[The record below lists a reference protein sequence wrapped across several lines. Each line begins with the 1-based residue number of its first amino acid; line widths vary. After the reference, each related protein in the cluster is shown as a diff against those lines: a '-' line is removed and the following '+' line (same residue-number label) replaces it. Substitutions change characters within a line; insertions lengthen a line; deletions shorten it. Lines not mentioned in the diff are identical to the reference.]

1 MVEVV
6 FPLPMFPLQS
16 VLFPGIVLPLHVFE
30 PRYQQLIKDLSSGP
44 SNFGVVLIA
53 RGSEVGGG
61 DQRCEVGTIARL
73 AERITLDDGTSVILA
88 VGVSRIRV
96 RNWLPDDPYPL
107 ALVEDLF
114 DPVPQGDEF
123 PELVADLEKRLRYL
137 LLLKDEIAMSSE
149 IPVQIALSSDR
160 IEALWQMCAVAPIP
174 VLDQQ
179 NLLCQDEP
187 VRRAE
192 MLGGLIDDAISLF
205 EGQLRD

>member
-30 PRYQQLIKDLSSGP
+30 PRYQQLVKDLSSGP

-73 AERITLDDGTSVILA
+73 AERVTLDDGTSVILA

-107 ALVEDLF
+107 ALVEDLV

-123 PELVADLEKRLRYL
+123 PALVADLEKRLRYL

-149 IPVQIALSSDR
+149 IPVQVALSSDR

-192 MLGGLIDDAISLF
+192 MLGGLIDDAISLY

>member
-30 PRYQQLIKDLSSGP
+30 PRYRQLIDDLSSGP
-44 SNFGVVLIA
+44 SNFGVVLIT

-61 DQRCEVGTIARL
+61 DQRCEVGTMARL
-73 AERITLDDGTSVILA
+73 AERITLDDGTSVVLA

-96 RNWLPDDPYPL
+96 RNWLPDDPYPM
-107 ALVEDLF
+107 ALVEDLL
-114 DPVPQGDEF
+114 DPAPIEDELSG
-123 PELVADLEKRLRYL
+123 LVTGLERRLRYL
-137 LLLKDEIAMSSE
+137 LLLKDEIAMSSD
-149 IPVQIALSSDR
+149 IPVQVALSSDR

-174 VLDQQ
+174 ILDQQ
-179 NLLCQDEP
+179 NLLSQDEP
-187 VRRAE
+187 IRRAE

-205 EGQLRD
+205 EWQLRN

>member
-30 PRYQQLIKDLSSGP
+30 PRYQQLVKDLSSGP

-107 ALVEDLF
+107 ALVEDLV

-149 IPVQIALSSDR
+149 IPVQVALSSDR

-192 MLGGLIDDAISLF
+192 MLGGLIDDAISLY

>member
-1 MVEVV
+1 
-6 FPLPMFPLQS
+6 MFPLQS

-61 DQRCEVGTIARL
+61 DQRCEVGTMARL

>member
-61 DQRCEVGTIARL
+61 DQRCEVGTMARL

>member
-30 PRYQQLIKDLSSGP
+30 PRYQQLVKDLSSGP

-107 ALVEDLF
+107 ALVEDLL

-149 IPVQIALSSDR
+149 IPVQVALSSDR

-192 MLGGLIDDAISLF
+192 MLGGLIDDAISLY

>member
-61 DQRCEVGTIARL
+61 DQRCEVGTMARL

-107 ALVEDLF
+107 ALVEDLL

>member
-30 PRYQQLIKDLSSGP
+30 PRYRQLIKDLSSGP

-61 DQRCEVGTIARL
+61 DQRCEVGTMARL
-73 AERITLDDGTSVILA
+73 AERISLDDGTSVILA

-96 RNWLPDDPYPL
+96 RNWLPDDPYPM

-114 DPVPQGDEF
+114 DPAPIGDE
-123 PELVADLEKRLRYL
+123 LSAQVADLEKRLRYL

-160 IEALWQMCAVAPIP
+160 IEALWQMCAIAPIQT
-174 VLDQQ
+174 LDQQ
-179 NLLCQDEP
+179 KLLCQDEP
-187 VRRAE
+187 IRRAE
-192 MLGGLIDDAISLF
+192 MLGDLIDDAISLF